1 MDSSFRLLRIA
12 AWLAGLGTVVL
23 AVGVAH
29 AQGRDPVAATE
40 LFTQGREMLKT
51 GDLDKAC
58 PLFAESLRLDPAVGT
73 ALNLAECE
81 ERRGYLASALR
92 GWQQAINLAEAT
104 QDERGQVAQQRY
116 DTLVSRVPH
125 LTIMLAPDAPKGT
138 TVLREEVVLGKA
150 SLGRPLPLDPGK
162 HVITVRAPDHQ
173 DAVLTAI
180 LVEGETKTL
189 TVAPGP
195 VIRTVAPPPKP
206 VEVEDGS
213 SQRTLAYVL
222 GGVGAAGILAATVT
236 GVMLLDSR
244 KTVNAHCDDA
254 DRCDREGMD
263 AADLGR
269 TLVPINT
276 IAWAVG
282 VAGLGAGTY
291 LYLSAPSG
299 SGPAS
304 GARPAG
310 AYVQVGGSF

>member
-1 MDSSFRLLRIA
+1 MDSSFRLLRVA
-12 AWLAGLGTVVL
+12 TWLAGLGAVVL

-51 GDLDKAC
+51 GDFDKAC

-81 ERRGYLASALR
+81 ERRGHLASALR
-92 GWQQAINLAEAT
+92 SWQQAINLAEAT

-125 LTIMLAPDAPKGT
+125 LTIVLAPGAPKGT

-150 SLGRPLPLDPGK
+150 ALGRPLPLDPGK
-162 HVITVRAPDHQ
+162 HVITVRAPDHE

-180 LVEGETKTL
+180 LAEGETKTL

-195 VIRTVAPPPKP
+195 VTRRVAPPPKP
-206 VEVEDGS
+206 VEVVDGS

-254 DRCDREGMD
+254 DRCDQEGMD

-304 GARPAG
+304 GARPSG

>member
-1 MDSSFRLLRIA
+1 MLFSFRLLRVA
-12 AWLAGLGTVVL
+12 TWLAGLGTVVL

-51 GDLDKAC
+51 GDFDKAC

-81 ERRGYLASALR
+81 ERRGHLAAALR
-92 GWQQAINLAEAT
+92 SWQQAINLAEAT

-116 DTLVSRVPH
+116 DALVSRVPH
-125 LTIMLAPDAPKGT
+125 LTIVLAPDAPKGT

-150 SLGRPLPLDPGK
+150 ALGRPLPLDPGK
-162 HVITVRAPDHQ
+162 HVITVRAPDHE
-173 DAVLTAI
+173 DAIVTAT
-180 LVEGETKTL
+180 LAEGETKTL

-195 VIRTVAPPPKP
+195 VTRPAAPPRKP
-206 VEVEDGS
+206 VEVKDGS

-244 KTVNAHCDDA
+244 KTVDAHCDDA
-254 DRCDREGMD
+254 DRCDQEGMD

-304 GARPAG
+304 GARPSG
-310 AYVQVGGSF
+310 AYVQFGGSF

>member
-1 MDSSFRLLRIA
+1 MDSSFRLLRVA
-12 AWLAGLGTVVL
+12 TWLAGLGTVVL

-51 GDLDKAC
+51 GDFDKAC

-81 ERRGYLASALR
+81 ERRGHLASALR

-116 DTLVSRVPH
+116 DTLVARVPH
-125 LTIMLAPDAPKGT
+125 LTIVLAPDAPKGT

-150 SLGRPLPLDPGK
+150 ALGRPLPLDPGK
-162 HVITVRAPDHQ
+162 HVITVRAPDHE

-195 VIRTVAPPPKP
+195 AIRPVAPPPKP
-206 VEVEDGS
+206 VELEDGS

-244 KTVNAHCDDA
+244 KTVDAHCDDA

-299 SGPAS
+299 SGPTS
-304 GARPAG
+304 GARPSG

>member
-1 MDSSFRLLRIA
+1 MDSSFRLLRVA
-12 AWLAGLGTVVL
+12 TWLAGLGTVVL

-81 ERRGYLASALR
+81 ERRGHLASALR

-125 LTIMLAPDAPKGT
+125 LTIVLAPDAPKGT

-150 SLGRPLPLDPGK
+150 ALGRPLPLDPGK
-162 HVITVRAPDHQ
+162 HVITVRAPDHE

-195 VIRTVAPPPKP
+195 VTRPVAPPPIP

-299 SGPAS
+299 SGPVS
-304 GARPAG
+304 GARPSG